1 MFIDRVIT
9 KLKYLIIFLW
19 EEKNLLWIRLYKSK
33 IFDKAAEL
41 DILVE
46 RRVRQ
51 KKNQCY
57 RPRFLEEEMRRG
69 MSKGI
74 DRFRSELEYGLVQ
87 LRM

>member
-19 EEKNLLWIRLYKSK
+19 EEKNLLWIKLYKSK

-51 KKNQCY
+51 KKN
-57 RPRFLEEEMRRG
+57 
-69 MSKGI
+69 
-74 DRFRSELEYGLVQ
+74 
-87 LRM
+87 